1 MVLYLAFSQ
10 VPQLSHKATFLV
22 LRVEPT
28 LLFESKRERE
38 SSSGE
43 QLRYQRRCN
52 LSNRGDAD
60 NFPVERARAQQHFKN
75 VQAMASQSRL
85 NDISAMK
92 NVEAIGWAED
102 VCGGTGYKITRLK
115 LVDKY
120 YNVRTILFDISHA
133 DEKYA
138 VSKLEQAKK
147 SITEFFSGDEQLMK
161 SFCSKVKAGCKVQIC
176 FGRLEVALVESWHK
190 GSCDVETGMV
200 RGW

>member
-1 MVLYLAFSQ
+1 M
-10 VPQLSHKATFLV
+10 
-22 LRVEPT
+22 
-28 LLFESKRERE
+28 
-38 SSSGE
+38 
-43 QLRYQRRCN
+43 
-52 LSNRGDAD
+52 
-60 NFPVERARAQQHFKN
+60 ERASAQQHFKN